1 MHESDEL
8 IYQRYLK
15 DKDERDLCTLLER
28 HREGL
33 MLFLFGYVHNE
44 EDAEE
49 LMMDSFAVVASGT
62 ARFSGK
68 SSFKTWLFGIGRNQA
83 KMLLRKRKGL
93 FVSLD
98 DVGEIEEI
106 ADADELEI
114 LHEEDKK
121 NLYEAMESIPYEY
134 RQVLFLLYF
143 EEMSRDEICEV
154 MKKNK
159 KQVYNL
165 AERGKNALREE
176 LQRRGYQ
183 YEKYK

>member
-1 MHESDEL
+1 
-8 IYQRYLK
+8 
-15 DKDERDLCTLLER
+15 
-28 HREGL
+28 

-49 LMMDSFAVVASGT
+49 LMMDSFAVIASGT

-83 KMLLRKRKGL
+83 KMMLRKRKGF

-98 DVGEIEEI
+98 DVGEIEGHVDTEDLDI
-106 ADADELEI
+106 FR
-114 LHEEDKK
+114 EEDRKM
-121 NLYEAMESIPYEY
+121 LYDAMESIPYEY

-165 AERGKNALREE
+165 AERGKTVLREE
-176 LQRRGYQ
+176 LQKRGYQ